1 MSYLEE
7 GMEVRYSGVG
17 SGKITGF
24 SDRGYPQV
32 NEVTVSALEL
42 VDGQVFNPHSINMD
56 ELRRLSQQHD
66 ADKVRKQQPE
76 QPKVDPEIA
85 AAVVLVN
92 RSKALFLHLVDKYN
106 EYGIV
111 GIEDNVE
118 DFLENYVQY
127 RIHLS
132 GSSGGSH
139 AT

>member
-24 SDRGYPQV
+24 SERGYYPQV

-42 VDGQVFNPHSINMD
+42 ADGQIFNPHSINMD
-56 ELRRLSQQHD
+56 ELRRLSQQRD
-66 ADKVRKQQPE
+66 ADKLRKE
-76 QPKVDPEIA
+76 ASDQPKVDPEVA
-85 AAVVLVN
+85 AAVLLVN
-92 RSKALFLHLVDKYN
+92 RSKALFMHLVDKYG
-106 EYGIV
+106 EYGII
-111 GIEDNVE
+111 GIEDGVE
-118 DFLENYVQY
+118 DLLENYVQY

-132 GSSGGSH
+132 GSSH